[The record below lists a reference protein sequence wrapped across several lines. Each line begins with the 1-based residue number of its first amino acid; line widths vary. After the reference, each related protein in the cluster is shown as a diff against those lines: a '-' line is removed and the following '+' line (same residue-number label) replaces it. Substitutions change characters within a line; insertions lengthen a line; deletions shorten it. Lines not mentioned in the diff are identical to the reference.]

1 MRVVVLSGGVGGAKL
16 VDGMA
21 RALPSGNVTAIVN
34 TGDDFDLFGLHV
46 SPDLDTVCYTLAGMS
61 NPDTGWGRKDETW
74 HVLGMLREMGAPTWF
89 ALGDR
94 DLATHLDRTR
104 LLGEGRTLS
113 EVTRGFCADWGVK
126 ARVLPMSDDPVHTLI
141 VTREMGTL
149 PFQEYFVKYHFR
161 PSVTGMRFVGLS
173 RARPAPG
180 VIQAILQADLVLFAP
195 SNPFVSLDPIL
206 GVRGVRQALT
216 SKLVVAVSPI
226 VGGEALKGPAAKMFR
241 ELGQDPSPVAV
252 LEHYRRLVSVFVLD
266 EHDVELSDAISRWGV
281 VPLVTDTIMKTA
293 EDRLRLAGFILQSM
307 GQLRLPNPVAYL

>member
-1 MRVVVLSGGVGGAKL
+1 MRVTVLSGGVGGAKL

-21 RALPSGNVTAIVN
+21 RTLPPANVTAIVN
-34 TGDDFDLFGLHV
+34 TGDDFDHFGLHI

-74 HVLGMLREMGAPTWF
+74 HVLDILREMGAPTWF
-89 ALGDR
+89 ALGDN
-94 DLATHLDRTR
+94 DLATHLERTR

-113 EVTRGFCADWGVK
+113 EVTRTFCAQWGVK
-126 ARVLPMSDDPVHTLI
+126 ARVLPMSDDPVHTL
-141 VTREMGTL
+141 VTTREMGTL
-149 PFQEYFVKYHFR
+149 PFQEYFVKHHFQ
-161 PSVTGMRFVGLS
+161 PSVARVRFAGLS

-180 VIQAILQADLVLFAP
+180 VIQAILQADFVLFAP

-206 GVRGVRQALT
+206 ALRGVRQALM

-266 EHDVELSDAISRWGV
+266 ERDAELSDSISRWGV
-281 VPLVTDTIMKTA
+281 LPLVTDTVMKTA
-293 EDRLRLAGFILQSM
+293 ESRLRLAGFILDSLE
-307 GQLRLPNPVAYL
+307 QLRLPNPVARL